1 MGDKLVFDVLRQP
14 SQERV
19 KESSGVSE
27 RERERER
34 EREIKI
40 ERERE
45 GQRESQCVCVCLLT
59 ERYLWLEHLDLKL
72 FQFPVVHHFRTKC
85 ELGVSMRS
93 SRLETRVH

>member
-1 MGDKLVFDVLRQP
+1 MQGMRIFWGNYLD
-14 SQERV
+14 STIC
-19 KESSGVSE
+19 GVCVCE
-27 RERERER
+27 RERER
-34 EREIKI
+34 
-40 ERERE
+40 
-45 GQRESQCVCVCLLT
+45 GTESQCVCVCLLT